1 LPASGGSPP
10 VVCRGGVR
18 ARRLSPCVVAPGA
31 ESGWSVVR
39 GVDVGRR
46 RRSPLVYGCGQP
58 GGPSRSPLFPAVPRF
73 GRVIG
78 SRRRHRSW
86 AISTSAF
93 TRPES
98 CVETLS
104 TPVVEDLGT
113 TRPAHRTLWT
123 TLLVVRRSG
132 PSPWWI
138 ESFPQP
144 CEERPARVGFPAQVS
159 CALLCPRRSKICG
172 KWNFPRLRVVRNR
185 GVPLVVH
192 SGAFLARVVHRFR
205 LSALWGCDSCCA
217 SSSDTGRA
225 EAVVGGLGHGS
236 G

>member
-1 LPASGGSPP
+1 MDPKRLGAGRRTCRRDGSEEWAHTDALRQGNDLVRRRNGSERCRRAVVLHLLCAGAASGP
-10 VVCRGGVR
+10 V
-18 ARRLSPCVVAPGA
+18 ASPCVEAAGA
-31 ESGWSVVR
+31 ESGWSVLR

-58 GGPSRSPLFPAVPRF
+58 SGPSRSPLFPAVPRF

-104 TPVVEDLGT
+104 RPVVEDLGT

-123 TLLVVRRSG
+123 TLLVVRRSV

-144 CEERPARVGFPAQVS
+144 CGERPARVGFPAQVS
-159 CALLCPRRSKICG
+159 CALLCPRRSKICE
-172 KWNFPRLRVVRNR
+172 K
-185 GVPLVVH
+185 
-192 SGAFLARVVHRFR
+192 
-205 LSALWGCDSCCA
+205 
-217 SSSDTGRA
+217 
-225 EAVVGGLGHGS
+225 
-236 G
+236 

>member
-1 LPASGGSPP
+1 MGPYGRSAPRERPGPEEERLGALPASGGSPP

-18 ARRLSPCVVAPGA
+18 TRRLSPCVEAAGV

-104 TPVVEDLGT
+104 RPVVEDLGT

-123 TLLVVRRSG
+123 TLLVVRRSV

-144 CEERPARVGFPAQVS
+144 CGERPARVGFPAQVS
-159 CALLCPRRSKICG
+159 CALLLLVPCCIRLCRVR
-172 KWNFPRLRVVRNR
+172 RLRFGRW
-185 GVPLVVH
+185 G
-192 SGAFLARVVHRFR
+192 SGARSLRLRRGGVARCWRG
-205 LSALWGCDSCCA
+205 S
-217 SSSDTGRA
+217 RA
-225 EAVVGGLGHGS
+225 RRR
-236 G
+236 